1 MHIYLVRH
9 PPPIGVEG
17 LCYGRLDVAVSQQ
30 ATEAAAAAVSAEI
43 PGETLQGA
51 RIYCSPSSR
60 CVELARRIA
69 SPREPTPAEDLMEM
83 NFGQWQGLAWDDV
96 PREEL
101 DAWAKDVWRYRP
113 GGGESAEM
121 VAARWQR
128 WLAQLPRSNGVVTND
143 RGSNDGGS
151 NDGGSN
157 DGRSVVAVTHAGV
170 IRVALARAG
179 QLDDNAALTA
189 PVPFGSVHRLDFPP
203 HRDVSAET
211 FPEGGVEH
219 MGVTNG

>member
-1 MHIYLVRH
+1 MHIYLIRH
-9 PPPIGVEG
+9 PPPIGTDG
-17 LCYGRLDVAVSQQ
+17 LCYGRLDVAVTPQ
-30 ATEAAAAAVSAEI
+30 AIEDAADAVLAQI
-43 PGETLQGA
+43 PSETLEGA

-96 PREEL
+96 PREEI

-121 VAARWQR
+121 VADRWQR
-128 WLAQLPRSNGVVTND
+128 WLAQLPRNNGVT
-143 RGSNDGGS
+143 NDGGS
-151 NDGGSN
+151 NDGG
-157 DGRSVVAVTHAGV
+157 SVVAVTHAGV

-203 HRDVSAET
+203 HRRT
-211 FPEGGVEH
+211 FPRKRSRKGV
-219 MGVTNG
+219 

>member
-1 MHIYLVRH
+1 MHIYLIRH
-9 PPPIGVEG
+9 PPPSGTDG
-17 LCYGRLDVAVSQQ
+17 LCYGRLEVAVTPQ
-30 ATEAAAAAVSAEI
+30 ALDEAADAVPAQI
-43 PGETLQGA
+43 PGETLDDA
-51 RIYCSPSSR
+51 RVYCSPSSR

-69 SPREPTPAEDLMEM
+69 SPREPTPAEDLLEM
-83 NFGQWQGLAWDDV
+83 NFGRWQGLAWDAV
-96 PREEL
+96 PREEI

-128 WLAQLPRSNGVVTND
+128 WLSQLR
-143 RGSNDGGS
+143 NDGG
-151 NDGGSN
+151 
-157 DGRSVVAVTHAGV
+157 SVVAVTHAGV

-179 QLDDNAALTA
+179 QLDGDAALSA

-211 FPEGGVEH
+211 LPEGGLCTWV
-219 MGVTNG
+219 